1 MEEYTRESVMVKD
14 AVEKLEHMI
23 SHINM
28 LVENKSRLRK
38 TIKELKKSDIDWTY
52 VIRTIDEMDFKI
64 NYLNSELY
72 VMTKNIWKLR
82 GFMLKDF
89 DGGRK

>member
-1 MEEYTRESVMVKD
+1 MESAMVSS

-38 TIKELKKSDIDWTY
+38 TIKELKKDEVDWTY
-52 VIRTIDEMDFKI
+52 VIRTMDEMDFKI
-64 NYLNSELY
+64 NYLSSELY
-72 VMTKNIWKLR
+72 VATKNVWRLR
-82 GFMLKDF
+82 GFKLKDV
-89 DGGRK
+89 DE